1 MRLTHLALALALGAV
16 GALPAHANLDFPDP
30 KVLAKHLAQA
40 EELYTKRDVD
50 GLLRLLKESHLF
62 AKQEVALKLGRLG
75 ADRALPVL
83 REHDQRFSRFACAPS
98 GEFGVAVI
106 LIENKTK
113 DAQKK
118 ALLAVA
124 TEPREKAKHARS
136 VVDAAGRELGRYRG
150 DDIVT
155 ALADVYTYGAQ
166 HTVLEARCRK
176 LSRSDAIALCIA
188 VLEAHETPL
197 KAQAAERIL
206 AVFGSH
212 ARTEIEKLS
221 ARVKKRI
228 KPTDPNFTKAK
239 TIGSR
244 CRRLLKLIRRKEKA
258 AKPDAG
264 GG

>member
-1 MRLTHLALALALGAV
+1 MRFTHLALALALGAA
-16 GALPAHANLDFPDP
+16 GARPAHANLPIPDP

-40 EELYTKRDVD
+40 EELYAKRDVD
-50 GLLRLLKESHLF
+50 GLLRLLEKAHLF

-75 ADRALPVL
+75 AERALPVL
-83 REHDQRFSRFACAPS
+83 REHDRRYARFPCAAS
-98 GEFGVAVI
+98 GRFGVAVI

-124 TEPREKAKHARS
+124 TEPRKKAKRARS
-136 VVDAAGRELGRYRG
+136 VVDAAGRELGRFDG

-155 ALADVYTYGAQ
+155 ALAGVNTYGAQ

-188 VLEAHETPL
+188 VLEAHETPM

-212 ARTEIEKLS
+212 ARSEIEKLI
-221 ARVKKRI
+221 ARVEKRI
-228 KPTDPNFTKAK
+228 KPADPTFTKAK
-239 TIGSR
+239 TIRSR
-244 CRRLLKLIRRKEKA
+244 CRWLLKRIRREETA